1 MSHVHVDM
9 MEHSHLQIKPT
20 ILLSITTICSKNLNS
35 GRPKDR
41 KFKPLLSASLSFH
54 SLLIS
59 IMLTKEMVADLPS
72 LPGVYFFRNR
82 SGEILYIGKAKSL
95 KKRVRSYLY
104 NSKQNRWGKIK
115 RLVRHATQVEYQVC
129 ASELEAL
136 LLESRLIKH
145 HQPPYNTSLKS
156 VQRTPFIQVTLNE
169 DFPRVAIVFK
179 EETDKARY
187 FGPYSSLRWTREVI
201 GVLHRI
207 FPIRT
212 CDGAITPL
220 PDFRP
225 CFSYHLKRCQAPC
238 AARVNR
244 ENYRTMINDVIHI
257 LEGKYHA
264 VIKKLTI
271 ERDREAAALRFERAA
286 ALQRRIEQIKRVFI
300 YLDVHRQ

>member
-1 MSHVHVDM
+1 
-9 MEHSHLQIKPT
+9 
-20 ILLSITTICSKNLNS
+20 
-35 GRPKDR
+35 
-41 KFKPLLSASLSFH
+41 
-54 SLLIS
+54 
-59 IMLTKEMVADLPS
+59 MLTKEMVVNLPA
-72 LPGVYFFRNR
+72 LPGVYFFRSR

-115 RLVRHATQVEYQVC
+115 RLVQHATQIDYQIC

-136 LLESRLIKH
+136 LLESRLIKY

-156 VQRTPFIQVTLNE
+156 VQRSLFIKITLNE
-169 DFPRVAIVFK
+169 DFPKVAIVFK

-201 GVLHRI
+201 EVLHRI

-212 CDGAITPL
+212 CEGTITPL
-220 PDFRP
+220 PDFKP

-244 ENYRTMINDVIHI
+244 ETYRAMIGDVIRI
-257 LEGKYHA
+257 LEGKYKA
-264 VIKKLTI
+264 VIKKLTT
-271 ERDREAAALRFERAA
+271 ERNQEAIALRFERAA
-286 ALQRRIEQIKRVFI
+286 ALQKRIEQIERVFV
-300 YLDVHRQ
+300 YLDVHRR

>member
-1 MSHVHVDM
+1 
-9 MEHSHLQIKPT
+9 
-20 ILLSITTICSKNLNS
+20 
-35 GRPKDR
+35 
-41 KFKPLLSASLSFH
+41 
-54 SLLIS
+54 
-59 IMLTKEMVADLPS
+59 MLTKEMVVDLPS
-72 LPGVYFFRNR
+72 LPGVYFFRSR

-95 KKRVRSYLY
+95 RKRVRSYLY

-115 RLVRHATQVEYQVC
+115 RLVRHATQINYQIC

-156 VQRTPFIQVTLNE
+156 VRRSPFIKISIND
-169 DFPRVAIVFK
+169 DFPEVALVFK
-179 EETDKARY
+179 EESDTARY

-201 GVLHRI
+201 EVLHRI

-212 CDGAITPL
+212 CEGIITPL
-220 PDFRP
+220 PDFKP

-238 AARVNR
+238 AARVSR
-244 ENYRTMINDVIHI
+244 ETYRAMINDVIRI

-271 ERDREAAALRFERAA
+271 ERDREAIALRFERAA
-286 ALQRRIEQIKRVFI
+286 ALQRRIEQIERVFV
-300 YLDVHRQ
+300 YLDVHRR